1 MERVSDALG
10 AIEVLD
16 IEGKPHRMSD
26 LWRDRPVLI
35 MWVRHFG

>member
-1 MERVSDALG
+1 MERVSEALG
-10 AIEVLD
+10 RVEIVD
-16 IEGKPHRMSD
+16 TDGKPHQMNE